1 MTLLPKHPITVLLVC
16 LITTLDS
23 AAALAREE
31 DPFRIETKPA
41 KIGYI
46 STNPEPIDQ
55 NLLGVPMLDELAG
68 VITIIEPKAYTKLRR
83 ALTRTHINPTTLTSE
98 TYIASFHLHRDDRH
112 RVLEIHDLG
121 SELLALRSAD
131 NPDAVWSISNLS
143 FERLGIRWASKAP
156 SPPAPDG
163 PDPIVFE
170 LPKPYTQSTTI
181 LDRRTVRA
189 RFKQPY
195 PALTRIPDHEL
206 YRVRLPKDY
215 NPDFPAGVLVW
226 ISPSPDG
233 RIPTIFGP
241 ILDKLGFIAIGI
253 DNNGNKRAITDRLAN
268 HLDSIES
275 LAAHYRIDR
284 SRIYLT
290 GMSGGGRCSAIL
302 LLAFPDLFAGA
313 VPIAGLDTYHN
324 APTGDP
330 GKYWP
335 ARLGKP
341 AGRWMKILKNRR
353 IASITGSADAN
364 QPEMTVRTELLK
376 RDGIDARIDIIEG
389 IAHAMPTDEQF
400 ADALDWV
407 DQPRR
412 SAMIDSFKQ
421 AKSLMREYTERFGQS
436 PPPTPAARRLL
447 IRIITLAPWTD
458 PAWQAAGL
466 LGDEQKTTK
475 TDN

>member
-1 MTLLPKHPITVLLVC
+1 MSRLQSLSIAALLLCLV
-16 LITTLDS
+16 TTLS
-23 AAALAREE
+23 MAAAPNRGD
-31 DPFRIETKPA
+31 DPFRIEAKPA

-46 STNPEPIDQ
+46 STNPDPIDQ
-55 NLLGVPMLDELAG
+55 DLLGVPMLDALAG
-68 VITIIEPKAYTKLRR
+68 IIAIIEPKAYTKLRR
-83 ALTRTHINPTTLTSE
+83 ALTRTPIDPTTLTND
-98 TYIASFHLHRDDRH
+98 TQIASFHLHRNDHH

-121 SELLALRSAD
+121 SELLALRSVD
-131 NPDAVWSISNLS
+131 DPDTTWGISPQA
-143 FERLGIRWASKAP
+143 FERLGIRWTSKAP
-156 SPPAPDG
+156 APPMPDD
-163 PDPIVFE
+163 PDPITFE

-181 LDRRTVRA
+181 LDRRTIRA

-195 PALTRIPDHEL
+195 PALTRIPDREL

-226 ISPSPDG
+226 ISPSSDG

-253 DNNGNKRAITDRLAN
+253 DNNGNNRAITDRLAN

-364 QPEMTVRTELLK
+364 QPEMTVRTDLLK
-376 RDGIDARIDIIEG
+376 RDGIDARIDTIEG

-412 SAMIDSFKQ
+412 ATMIESFKQ

-447 IRIITLAPWTD
+447 VRIITLAPWTD

-466 LGDEQKTTK
+466 LGDERKTMK
-475 TDN
+475 PND